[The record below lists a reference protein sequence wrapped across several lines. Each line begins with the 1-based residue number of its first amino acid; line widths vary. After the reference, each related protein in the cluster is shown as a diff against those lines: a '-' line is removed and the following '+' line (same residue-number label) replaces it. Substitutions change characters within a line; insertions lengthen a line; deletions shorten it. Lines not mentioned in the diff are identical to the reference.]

1 MGFGDL
7 AQALAILAV
16 SLDGGMVEL
25 QRITADVLAFE
36 ASAPHAGAH
45 PFDDEV
51 ALKLS
56 DGADD
61 DHDGPAQ
68 RATSVDLFAET
79 DELDAYPVQVV
90 KHIEEVTS
98 GACDAI
104 ARPDQDNV
112 EAAAAGIGHHRIES
126 RPFGL
131 HAADPIGVLL
141 HDLEAALGSHLAQV
155 KQLRLGV
162 LVDGAHPQV
171 KGGALHARRPF
182 CAPCMN
188 GSLGVQVPYTS

>member
-16 SLDGGMVEL
+16 AVDGGVVEL
-25 QRITADVLAFE
+25 QRITADVLAFKTG
-36 ASAPHAGAH
+36 APHAGAH

-51 ALKLS
+51 ALQFS

-61 DHDGPAQ
+61 NHDGPAQ
-68 RATSVDLFAET
+68 RTAGVDLFAKT

-90 KHIEEVTS
+90 EHIKEVTG

-104 ARPDQDNV
+104 ACPDQDNV

-131 HAADPIGVLL
+131 HAADPIGVLVD
-141 HDLEAALGSHLAQV
+141 DLVAALGSHLAQV
-155 KQLRLGV
+155 EELCFRM
-162 LVDGAHPQV
+162 LVDG
-171 KGGALHARRPF
+171 
-182 CAPCMN
+182 
-188 GSLGVQVPYTS
+188 

>member
-1 MGFGDL
+1 
-7 AQALAILAV
+7 
-16 SLDGGMVEL
+16 MV
-25 QRITADVLAFE
+25 ADVPAFE

-61 DHDGPAQ
+61 DHDGSAQ
-68 RATSVDLFAET
+68 RTAGVDLLPER

-90 KHIEEVTS
+90 EHIEEVTS

-104 ARPDQDNV
+104 ARPDQHDA
-112 EAAAAGIGHHRIES
+112 EAAAAGVSHHLIET

-131 HAADPIGVLL
+131 RATDPVSILID
-141 HDLEAALGSHLAQV
+141 DLEAALRSHLAQV
-155 KQLRLGV
+155 IELRLRM
-162 LVDGAHPQV
+162 LIDGAHSQV
-171 KGGALHARRPF
+171 KGGALHPRRPF
-182 CAPCMN
+182 CFKA
-188 GSLGVQVPYTS
+188 GPYLAT

>member
-68 RATSVDLFAET
+68 RTAGVELFAET

-90 KHIEEVTS
+90 EHIEEVTS

-104 ARPDQDNV
+104 ARPDQHDA
-112 EAAAAGIGHHRIES
+112 EAAAAGSS
-126 RPFGL
+126 RPRTD
-131 HAADPIGVLL
+131 ARW
-141 HDLEAALGSHLAQV
+141 ALQMQH
-155 KQLRLGV
+155 
-162 LVDGAHPQV
+162 
-171 KGGALHARRPF
+171 
-182 CAPCMN
+182 
-188 GSLGVQVPYTS
+188 